1 MKKVL
6 VVLLSILL
14 IFVATGCN
22 DDDKFTFNLN
32 YTEYTLDVGEEI
44 LLSADKSDE
53 TYEWASAD
61 VSIATVSNGLVKAVA
76 PGTTVI
82 SATAQDVTK
91 TCEITVNGELEPA
104 PYFYLDIASTKVFV
118 NSKIQIRAYFIL
130 GEYDI
135 EVTNAVNWSVDNS
148 KATIDN
154 KGVVT
159 GVDEGL
165 TTVTATYIDADGVT
179 HNETCQ
185 IEVAVFRTIQYLEE
199 KVTLA
204 NPVTV
209 SGANNNKNV
218 SYKPLIEALE
228 GTSNNLLDL
237 GSISVQYVSASESVA
252 TVDADGTIRAVG
264 SGSTSITATFEDK
277 SSSILVQV
285 ADTITSKADL
295 DKLGY
300 ATKEGNDAS
309 LLAKDKYY
317 ILVNDIDY
325 QGQEIVPIA
334 ISHAWQDDYAQWA
347 RESYFELNPNA
358 LSFYATIDGC
368 GYAIKNAVLPSSIFV
383 RTDLDLGIGSCFIGS
398 NYGTLKNIA
407 FYNLT
412 TQLVEEAMHD
422 INEEYFLEL
431 SDTVINSGLV
441 VENYGTLQN
450 IYLDIVVRSKNYLG
464 ARSGCLTA
472 YALGGSVIENC
483 VVIAET
489 DYKFSKQYIYP
500 NDCGDFGVVV
510 GQSTNEPFVVTNS
523 FAISSNMTKFITD
536 NRYTGISLGDLLYSD
551 AEVFVDE
558 NKHVLESLGGPW
570 TFVEGDLNFGSIK
583 LNLLNRYSISYKD
596 SQCELYSS
604 KTLSNVNNSINTSIT
619 PELLVLSRGQSVDAS
634 TLDIVYESYAPEVAT
649 VSADGT
655 ITAKSAGYAII
666 VAKYMNQT
674 TCIDVYVR
682 SVISSKAD
690 LDVLGFATKEDPS
703 LLTAEKYYVLTQ
715 DIDYNDAELV
725 PIAANPTFLDN
736 LMKYGRT
743 DYEDLNPYFIPF
755 AATLDGKGHV
765 IKNAYIP
772 STVMVSTDHQFTLGS
787 AFIGKNQ
794 GTVKN
799 IGFVNLRT
807 QLVVN
812 ESSKFNTSISDV
824 EFNQITDTVTYSG
837 LVNTNQGTLE
847 NIYLDMMIYKKNYG
861 YYGSGALVANSEGGI
876 IKNCIVVANK
886 DYSVQ
891 GYKEYTGP
899 ESDLTEFGVV
909 IGSQSST
916 NTVIANVYAVSSTLT
931 KYVSKNEGTTS
942 FDQTIYQGLEQ
953 LVASK
958 GEYIK
963 RFGGPWSM
971 VNNELRFG
979 EYLVCSLQN

>member
-118 NSKIQIRAYFIL
+118 NSEIQIRAYFML
-130 GEYDI
+130 GEFDT
-135 EVTNAVNWSVDNS
+135 EVTNAVNWSVDDNS
-148 KATIDN
+148 IATIN
-154 KGVVT
+154 NEGVVT
-159 GVDEGL
+159 GLTEGL
-165 TTVTATYIDADGVT
+165 STVIATYIDADGVT

-218 SYKPLIEALE
+218 SYKPLIEAME

-237 GSISVQYVSASESVA
+237 GSISVQYASASESVA

-285 ADTITSKADL
+285 ADTIASKADL
-295 DKLGY
+295 DMLGF

-347 RESYFELNPNA
+347 RETYFELNPNA

-368 GYAIKNAVLPSSIFV
+368 GYAIKNAVLPSSIYI

-412 TQLVEEAMHD
+412 TQLVEEAMED
-422 INEEYFLEL
+422 INEEYYLEL
-431 SDTVINSGLV
+431 SDTVINSGLI

-464 ARSGCLTA
+464 SKSGCLTA
-472 YALGGSVIENC
+472 FALAGSTIENC
-483 VVIAET
+483 IVSAET
-489 DYKFSKQYIYP
+489 DYKFSKQYI
-500 NDCGDFGVVV
+500 
-510 GQSTNEPFVVTNS
+510 
-523 FAISSNMTKFITD
+523 
-536 NRYTGISLGDLLYSD
+536 
-551 AEVFVDE
+551 
-558 NKHVLESLGGPW
+558 
-570 TFVEGDLNFGSIK
+570 
-583 LNLLNRYSISYKD
+583 
-596 SQCELYSS
+596 
-604 KTLSNVNNSINTSIT
+604 
-619 PELLVLSRGQSVDAS
+619 
-634 TLDIVYESYAPEVAT
+634 
-649 VSADGT
+649 
-655 ITAKSAGYAII
+655 
-666 VAKYMNQT
+666 
-674 TCIDVYVR
+674 
-682 SVISSKAD
+682 
-690 LDVLGFATKEDPS
+690 
-703 LLTAEKYYVLTQ
+703 
-715 DIDYNDAELV
+715 
-725 PIAANPTFLDN
+725 
-736 LMKYGRT
+736 
-743 DYEDLNPYFIPF
+743 
-755 AATLDGKGHV
+755 
-765 IKNAYIP
+765 
-772 STVMVSTDHQFTLGS
+772 
-787 AFIGKNQ
+787 
-794 GTVKN
+794 
-799 IGFVNLRT
+799 
-807 QLVVN
+807 
-812 ESSKFNTSISDV
+812 
-824 EFNQITDTVTYSG
+824 
-837 LVNTNQGTLE
+837 
-847 NIYLDMMIYKKNYG
+847 
-861 YYGSGALVANSEGGI
+861 
-876 IKNCIVVANK
+876 
-886 DYSVQ
+886 
-891 GYKEYTGP
+891 
-899 ESDLTEFGVV
+899 
-909 IGSQSST
+909 
-916 NTVIANVYAVSSTLT
+916 
-931 KYVSKNEGTTS
+931 
-942 FDQTIYQGLEQ
+942 
-953 LVASK
+953 
-958 GEYIK
+958 
-963 RFGGPWSM
+963 
-971 VNNELRFG
+971 
-979 EYLVCSLQN
+979 